1 MRMQEEWVRAAL
13 RYVGL
18 VVVLSGLGCFDTQ
31 AVWAEEMPSPAAEE
45 DFSLVDER
53 GRSLTDLGVDPD
65 IDPARVGLDSA
76 LVVTERNL
84 LDLVLQHAAAM
95 RALWCWYAVVSMG
108 FLLLSV
114 QLARVVPLS
123 AVWGPLVSA
132 GLLLSFGAFAGWHW
146 TAVATVSAQYHLLA
160 AALRHTAAHADAP
173 DMLVALA
180 DTLEPVSR
188 ATLAAVHVSL
198 DITVLLGL
206 GVIAFGL
213 YRRPDDAT

>member
-1 MRMQEEWVRAAL
+1 MRMQEEWIRDAL
-13 RYVGL
+13 RCVGL
-18 VVVLSGLGCFDTQ
+18 LVMLSGLVCFDTQ
-31 AVWAEEMPSPAAEE
+31 TTRAEETPPPSVEE

-53 GRSLTDLGVDPD
+53 GRSLTDLGVNPD
-65 IDPARVGLDSA
+65 IDPARVGLDPA

-95 RALWCWYAVVSMG
+95 RTLWCWYAALSLG

-114 QLARVVPLS
+114 QFARVVPLS
-123 AVWGPLVSA
+123 AAWGPLVSA

-146 TAVATVSAQYHLLA
+146 TAVATVSARYHLLA

-180 DTLEPVSR
+180 DTVEPASR
-188 ATLAAVHVSL
+188 ATLVAVHVGL
-198 DITVLLGL
+198 DIAVLLGL

-213 YRRPDDAT
+213 RRRPDDVA

>member
-1 MRMQEEWVRAAL
+1 MRMQKEWVRAAL
-13 RYVGL
+13 GYAGL
-18 VVVLSGLGCFDTQ
+18 LVVLSGFVCFDMQTTR
-31 AVWAEEMPSPAAEE
+31 AEEMPPPAAEE

-65 IDPARVGLDSA
+65 IDPARVGLDPA

-84 LDLVLQHAAAM
+84 LDLVLQHAATM
-95 RALWCWYAVVSMG
+95 RALWCWYAALSLG

-114 QLARVVPLS
+114 QLARAAPLS
-123 AVWGPLVSA
+123 AAWGPLVSA

-146 TAVATVSAQYHLLA
+146 TAVATVSARYHLLA

-180 DTLEPVSR
+180 DTVEPASR
-188 ATLAAVHVSL
+188 ATLVAVHVGL

-206 GVIAFGL
+206 GVIAFSL
-213 YRRPDDAT
+213 HRRPDDAA

>member
-1 MRMQEEWVRAAL
+1 MCMQGEWVRTAL
-13 RYVGL
+13 IYAGL
-18 VVVLSGLGCFDTQ
+18 LVVLSGLMCFDTR
-31 AVWAEEMPSPAAEE
+31 AVRAEEMPPPAAEE

-65 IDPARVGLDSA
+65 IDPARVGLDPA

-95 RALWCWYAVVSMG
+95 RALWCWYAALSLG
-108 FLLLSV
+108 LLLLSV
-114 QLARVVPLS
+114 QLARAVPFN
-123 AVWGPLVSA
+123 AAWGPLVSA
-132 GLLLSFGAFAGWHW
+132 GLLLSFGAFASWHW
-146 TAVATVSAQYHLLA
+146 TAVATVSARYHLLA

-180 DTLEPVSR
+180 DTLEPAAR
-188 ATLAAVHVSL
+188 ATLAAVHVGL
-198 DITVLLGL
+198 DMAVLLGL

-213 YRRPDDAT
+213 RRRPDDVA